1 MTGQKATGGIDMGER
16 KHANAYYFSVE
27 GETEK
32 WYLEHLQ
39 SLINSSEEAE
49 YSVRFIVKIK
59 KDPREMVK
67 ACTFINKA
75 TINHICDIES
85 NTDEHSKIFRT
96 TLDNMKS
103 ACSMGK
109 KVGYALGYSNFA
121 FDLWIAL
128 HKSDCNAHLSD
139 RKKYLK
145 YLKDGFKENFISMDE
160 YKEEDNF
167 KRCLKKITLD
177 DVFTAIDRAEKIMA
191 NNKSSGYIPVEYKK
205 FTYYTENPSLSV
217 HEIIADIL
225 RQCKLIP

>member
-1 MTGQKATGGIDMGER
+1 MGNR
-16 KHANAYYFSVE
+16 KTSISYYFSVE

-39 SLINSSEEAE
+39 SLINSSEKAE
-49 YSVRFIVKIK
+49 YSARFIVKIK

-67 ACTFINKA
+67 ALAFTDKII
-75 TINHICDIES
+75 INHICDTES
-85 NTDEHSKIFRT
+85 NSDEHTKIFRA

-109 KVGYALGYSNFA
+109 KVSYRLGYSNFV

-128 HKSDCNAHLSD
+128 HKVDCNAQLAD
-139 RKKYLK
+139 RKQYLK
-145 YLKDGFKENFISMDE
+145 YLNDGFKEHFISMDE

-167 KRCLKKITLD
+167 KRCMEKITLD
-177 DVFTAIDRAEKIMA
+177 DVLAAIERAEKIMA
-191 NNKSSGYIPVEYKK
+191 NSLSSGYKPVEYKK

-217 HEIIADIL
+217 HEIIADIFK
-225 RQCKLIP
+225 QCKLL

>member
-1 MTGQKATGGIDMGER
+1 MVER
-16 KHANAYYFSVE
+16 KHTNVYYFSVE

-39 SLINSSEEAE
+39 SLINSSEKAE

-67 ACTFINKA
+67 ALAFTDEI

-85 NTDEHSKIFRT
+85 NSDEHTKLFRA

-109 KVGYALGYSNFA
+109 NVRYELGYSNFA

-128 HKSDCNAHLSD
+128 HKRECKAPLSD
-139 RKKYLK
+139 RSQYLK
-145 YLKDGFKENFISMDE
+145 ILNSGFTKRFISMDK
-160 YKEEDNF
+160 YKEENNF
-167 KRCLKKITLD
+167 KRCLEKITLD
-177 DVFTAIDRAEKIMA
+177 DVITAIKRAEVIMS
-191 NNKSSGYIPVEYKK
+191 NNKLTGYKFIKYGE

-225 RQCKLIP
+225 KQCKLI

>member
-1 MTGQKATGGIDMGER
+1 MGSL
-16 KHANAYYFSVE
+16 KTSKSYYFSVE

-39 SLINSSEEAE
+39 SLINSSEKAE

-67 ACTFINKA
+67 ALTFTDKI

-85 NTDEHSKIFRT
+85 NSDEHTKIFHT

-109 KVGYALGYSNFA
+109 KVSYRLGYSNFA

-128 HKSDCNAHLSD
+128 HKGDCNAQLAD
-139 RKKYLK
+139 RKQYLK
-145 YLKDGFKENFISMDE
+145 YLNNGFMEQFTSMDE

-167 KRCLKKITLD
+167 KRCLEKITLD
-177 DVFTAIDRAEKIMA
+177 DVLAAIERAKKIMS
-191 NNKSSGYIPVEYKK
+191 NNQSSGYILYEYKK
-205 FTYYTENPSLSV
+205 YTYYTENPSLSV
-217 HEIIADIL
+217 HEIIEDIL
-225 RQCKLIP
+225 KQCKLI

>member
-1 MTGQKATGGIDMGER
+1 MGSR
-16 KHANAYYFSVE
+16 KTSISYYFSVE

-39 SLINSSEEAE
+39 SLINSSEKAE
-49 YSVRFIVKIK
+49 YSARFIVKIK

-67 ACTFINKA
+67 ALAFTDKII
-75 TINHICDIES
+75 INHICDTES
-85 NTDEHSKIFRT
+85 NSDEHTKIFRA

-109 KVGYALGYSNFA
+109 KVSYRLGYSNFA

-128 HKSDCNAHLSD
+128 HKVDCNAQLAD
-139 RKKYLK
+139 RKQYLK
-145 YLKDGFKENFISMDE
+145 YLNDGFKEHFISMDE

-167 KRCLKKITLD
+167 KRCMEKITLD
-177 DVFTAIDRAEKIMA
+177 DVLAAIERAEKIMA
-191 NNKSSGYIPVEYKK
+191 NSLSSGYKPVEYKK

-217 HEIIADIL
+217 HEIIADIFK
-225 RQCKLIP
+225 QCKLL

>member
-1 MTGQKATGGIDMGER
+1 MGSR
-16 KHANAYYFSVE
+16 KTSISCYFSVE

-39 SLINSSEEAE
+39 SLINSSEKAE

-67 ACTFINKA
+67 ALTFTDKI

-85 NTDEHSKIFRT
+85 NSDEHTKIFLA

-109 KVGYALGYSNFA
+109 KASYRLGYSNFA

-128 HKSDCNAHLSD
+128 HKGDCNAQLAD
-139 RKKYLK
+139 RKQYLK
-145 YLKDGFKENFISMDE
+145 YLNNGFAEQFTSMDE

-167 KRCLKKITLD
+167 KRCLEKITFD
-177 DVFTAIDRAEKIMA
+177 DVLAAIERAEKIMS
-191 NNKSSGYIPVEYKK
+191 NNQSSGYILYEYKK
-205 FTYYTENPSLSV
+205 YTYYTENPSLSV
-217 HEIIADIL
+217 HEIIEDIL
-225 RQCKLIP
+225 KQCKLI

>member
-1 MTGQKATGGIDMGER
+1 MGER

-67 ACTFINKA
+67 ASPFINKV
-75 TINHICDIES
+75 TINHICDMES
-85 NTDEHSKIFRT
+85 NSDEHTKIFRS

-109 KVGYALGYSNFA
+109 KVGYALGYSNFT

-128 HKSDCNAHLSD
+128 HKCDCNAQLAD
-139 RKKYLK
+139 RKQYLNYLK
-145 YLKDGFKENFISMDE
+145 NGFDEPFISMDE
-160 YKEEDNF
+160 YKREDTF
-167 KRCLKKITLD
+167 KRCLEKITLN
-177 DVFTAIDRAEKIMA
+177 DVFAAIERAEKIMA
-191 NNKSSGYIPVEYKK
+191 NIQSNGYRPVEYKK

>member
-1 MTGQKATGGIDMGER
+1 MGSR
-16 KHANAYYFSVE
+16 KTSINCYFSVE

-39 SLINSSEEAE
+39 SLINSSEKAE

-67 ACTFINKA
+67 ALTFTDKI

-85 NTDEHSKIFRT
+85 NSDEHTKIFLA

-109 KVGYALGYSNFA
+109 KASYRLGYSNFA

-128 HKSDCNAHLSD
+128 HKGDCNKPLSD
-139 RKKYLK
+139 RKQYLK
-145 YLKDGFKENFISMDE
+145 FLQDGFHESFSSMSE
-160 YKEEDNF
+160 YKKEDNF

-177 DVFTAIDRAEKIMA
+177 DVLAAIERAEKIMA
-191 NNKSSGYIPVEYKK
+191 NNQSSGNEPVEYKK

-217 HEIIADIL
+217 HEIIEDIL
-225 RQCKLIP
+225 KQCKLI

>member
-1 MTGQKATGGIDMGER
+1 MGSR
-16 KHANAYYFSVE
+16 KTSISYYFSVE

-39 SLINSSEEAE
+39 SLINSSEKAE

-67 ACTFINKA
+67 ALTFTDKI

-85 NTDEHSKIFRT
+85 NSDKHTKIFRA

-109 KVGYALGYSNFA
+109 KVSYRLGYSNFA

-128 HKSDCNAHLSD
+128 HKGDCNAQLAD
-139 RKKYLK
+139 RKQYLK
-145 YLKDGFKENFISMDE
+145 FLQDGFHEPFSSMSE
-160 YKEEDNF
+160 YKKEDNF

-177 DVFTAIDRAEKIMA
+177 DVLAAIERAEKIMA
-191 NNKSSGYIPVEYKK
+191 NNQSSGNEPVEYKK

-217 HEIIADIL
+217 HEIIADIFK
-225 RQCKLIP
+225 QCKLL

>member
-1 MTGQKATGGIDMGER
+1 MVER
-16 KHANAYYFSVE
+16 KHTNVYYFSVE

-39 SLINSSEEAE
+39 SLINSSEKAE

-67 ACTFINKA
+67 ALTFTDKI

-85 NTDEHSKIFRT
+85 NSDEHTKIFLA

-103 ACSMGK
+103 ASSMGK
-109 KVGYALGYSNFA
+109 KASYRLGYSNFA

-128 HKSDCNAHLSD
+128 HKGDCNKPLSD
-139 RKKYLK
+139 RKQYLK
-145 YLKDGFKENFISMDE
+145 FLQDGFHESFSSMSE
-160 YKEEDNF
+160 YKKEDNF

-177 DVFTAIDRAEKIMA
+177 DVLAAIERAEKIMA
-191 NNKSSGYIPVEYKK
+191 NNQSSGNEPVEYKK

-217 HEIIADIL
+217 HEIIEDIL
-225 RQCKLIP
+225 KQCKLI